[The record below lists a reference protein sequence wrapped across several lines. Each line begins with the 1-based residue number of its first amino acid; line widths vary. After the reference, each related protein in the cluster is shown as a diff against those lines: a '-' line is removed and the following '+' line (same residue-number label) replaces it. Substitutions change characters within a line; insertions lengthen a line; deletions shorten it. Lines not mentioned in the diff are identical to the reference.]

1 MNSKTLKRAVIKTL
15 WPLLY
20 HTKIHFISRLIYSGI
35 GSILMFHRVCP
46 ADERIRIQGNS
57 GMEVTPNYLE
67 SLIQYLIRLKYEI
80 ISLENV
86 HERLRT
92 GRRGGKFIAF
102 TFDDGYS
109 DNFIHAYPI
118 LKKYNIPFT
127 IYVATNYPDGQ
138 LTPWWYPLEE
148 LILKNECLEFKEDGE
163 NQKFNCKSLPEKEI
177 TFHRLRTLLMG
188 GANADLLSRVQ
199 KFFNFYNVDLFEAT
213 KGYMLSWEQIKTLN
227 KEKLV
232 TFGAHTVNHLALNR
246 LSEKDATDEILKSK
260 RRLESELKDKVDHFS
275 YPFGSSQEVNE
286 REFSIARQCGFK
298 TSTTARW
305 GNIFKKH
312 KNHQEC
318 LPRIHVSEK
327 RDLYDI
333 NLISLS
339 INGIIPCM
347 VNKFK
352 RVVTI

>member
-1 MNSKTLKRAVIKTL
+1 VNKKTLKRTIIKNL

-20 HTKIHFISRLIYSGI
+20 KTRSHLISRPLYSGI

-46 ADERIRIQGNS
+46 TDKKMRIQGNS
-57 GMEVTPNYLE
+57 GMEVSPRYLE
-67 SLIQYLIRLKYEI
+67 DLIQYLLMLNYEI
-80 ISLENV
+80 ISLDSV
-86 HERLRT
+86 YERLQNRDE
-92 GRRGGKFIAF
+92 GNKFIAF
-102 TFDDGYS
+102 TFDDGYY
-109 DNFIHAYPI
+109 DNFLHAYPI

-127 IYVATNYPDGQ
+127 IYVATNYPDGL

-148 LILKNECLEFKEDGE
+148 LILKNEYLEFKEDGQL
-163 NQKFNCKSLPEKEI
+163 QKIFCKRLPEKEVA
-177 TFHRLRTLLMG
+177 FHNIRALLMG
-188 GANADLLSRVQ
+188 GPYADLLSRVES
-199 KFFNFYNVDLFEAT
+199 FFGSFNVDLHKAT
-213 KGYMLSWEQIKTLN
+213 KGYMLNWEQIKELN
-227 KEKLV
+227 REEIV

-246 LSEKDATDEILKSK
+246 LSEKNATDEIINSK
-260 RRLESELKDKVDHFS
+260 HRLESELKNKINHFS
-275 YPFGSSQEVNE
+275 YPFGSSEEVNE
-286 REFSIARQCGFK
+286 REFSIAKKCGFK

-312 KNHQEC
+312 NDHKEC

-333 NLISLS
+333 NLLSLS
-339 INGIIPCM
+339 INGVIPCM